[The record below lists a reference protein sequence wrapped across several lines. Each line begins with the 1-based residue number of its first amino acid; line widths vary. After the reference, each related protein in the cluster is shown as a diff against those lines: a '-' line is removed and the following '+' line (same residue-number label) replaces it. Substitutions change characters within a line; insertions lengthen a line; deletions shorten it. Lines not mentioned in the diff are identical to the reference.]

1 MEDLALQPKWEI
13 DWSTSEPPW
22 LAELR
27 EEVAGLRTE
36 VAQLRRENLELR
48 QQAGY
53 WRAQHAVAKQR
64 IAELEQEIFQL
75 RGENRKLQDQLFGR
89 KSEATAATDRSNQLD
104 DPDDAPKP
112 QPRGQR
118 PGRPGPKR
126 RDYSHLP
133 EREDLREV
141 PESERVCPTCG
152 LPLTAC
158 GTEES
163 EQIEIETVI
172 YRRII
177 RRRRY
182 QRNCSCPGPRTVI
195 TPVEPKLI
203 PKGRL
208 GVSMWVEILL
218 DKYASQRPT
227 ERLLQSWRL
236 LGLDL
241 SAGTV
246 ADGLHRL
253 EPLFRGL
260 YEALIARSRMSAFHQ
275 ADETRWLVFVAKEG
289 KIGHGWWLWV
299 VGSAEVAVYIL
310 DPSRSHE
317 VPETHFPPKARGVL
331 LVDRYSAYKAMAQ
344 VKNGGLVLAFC
355 WAHVRRDF
363 VRVGKSWPELKTWA
377 LAWLRRIRD
386 LYAANRR
393 RLNAPED
400 VTADQEVRRIVET
413 MRQQFLEELA
423 DPALQTPC
431 RKALTSLQDHWEG
444 LTRFVADQRIPM
456 DNNAMER
463 RLRNPALGRK
473 NYYGSGAEW
482 SGRLAAMLFSLLAT
496 LEMWGINARLWL
508 TEYLQACAA
517 AGGEAPADLNPF
529 LPWNRPEAK
538 CPEVTGAAPPHVLD
552 SS

>member
-1 MEDLALQPKWEI
+1 MEDLAVGTICEV
-13 DWSTSEPPW
+13 DWAAAEPAW
-22 LAELR
+22 VAELR
-27 EEVAGLRTE
+27 RDVVELRAE

-53 WRAQHAVAKQR
+53 WRSQYATTKQR
-64 IAELEQEIFQL
+64 IAQLEQEVTQL

-89 KSEATAATDRSNQLD
+89 KSEAAATDRSNHLD
-104 DPDDAPKP
+104 DPDSTPKP

-118 PGRPGPKR
+118 RGQRGPKR

-133 EREDLREV
+133 VREDVREV
-141 PESERVCPTCG
+141 PESERVCPICG
-152 LPLTAC
+152 LPMTVC
-158 GTEES
+158 GAEES

-182 QRNCSCPGPRTVI
+182 QRTCTCSGPRTV
-195 TPVEPKLI
+195 TAPAVPKLI

-227 ERLLQSWRL
+227 ERLLRSWRL

-246 ADGLHRL
+246 ADGLRRL

-260 YEALIARSRMSAFHQ
+260 YEALIARSRASAFHQ
-275 ADETRWLVFVAKEG
+275 ADETRWLVFVANEG
-289 KIGHGWWLWV
+289 KTGHGWWLWV

-310 DPSRSHE
+310 DPTRSHD
-317 VPETHFPPKARGVL
+317 VPEAHFPKNARGVL

-344 VKNGGLVLAFC
+344 VKSGGLVLAFC

-363 VRVGKSWPELKTWA
+363 VRVGKGWPELKPWA
-377 LAWLRRIRD
+377 LAWLRQIRD
-386 LYAANRR
+386 LYAANRD
-393 RLNAPED
+393 RLGAPED
-400 VTADQEVRRIVET
+400 VSADQRVRRIVET
-413 MRQQFLEELA
+413 MRQHFLNELG

-431 RKALTSLQDHWEG
+431 RKALTSLQDHWDG
-444 LTRFVADQRIPM
+444 LTRFVEDRRIPM

-508 TEYLQACAA
+508 TEYLQACAT
-517 AGGEAPADLNPF
+517 AGGRVPADLNPF
-529 LPWNRPEAK
+529 
-538 CPEVTGAAPPHVLD
+538 
-552 SS
+552 